1 VRRLLSPLAVRSRV
15 LKNRV
20 IMGSMHTRLES
31 LPNGLARQIAF
42 YAERARNGVAL
53 IVTGG
58 YAPNQEGRLED
69 GAPILETTDGAR
81 ALIPLVESIHEHG
94 SLVLLQILHAGRYA
108 RHDGVVGASS
118 RVSPINPRA
127 PRALTP
133 DEVERTIEDYVRC
146 AELAS
151 VAGFDGVEIMGSEG
165 YLINQFT
172 VRRTNDRNDEWGGDA
187 ERLRRFP
194 IEIVRRTRARLP
206 RDFLIMYRISALDLV
221 EEGNDAAEIALQAR
235 AIEAAGADILNTGIG
250 WHEARIPTVA
260 YFVPRA
266 AWLDATARL
275 KAEVRI
281 PVVASNRINMPDI
294 AEAVLAEGKA
304 DLVSLARPFLADA
317 AFVRKIAEGREDE
330 INTCIACNQACL
342 DFIFRD
348 RPASCL
354 VNPRAGRE
362 LDFDAIAPARAK
374 RRIAVVGAGAGG
386 LAFSTTA
393 AERGHDVH
401 LFEAEPR
408 IGGQL
413 NYASEVPGK
422 SEFNELK
429 RYFAR
434 RLELTNVALRL
445 DTRVSTAA
453 IGNDF
458 DRIVIATGVVPR
470 RPDISGIDHPKVVT
484 YPDILSGRV
493 RAGRRVAIIGAG
505 GIGFDVAAFLLH
517 GADGIDAT
525 ARFMAEW
532 GVDVSSARA
541 GGLVAECAP
550 ASGREVYLLQ
560 RSKGRFGRALGVT
573 TGWILRSAVH
583 RAGIKSIA
591 GCIYLGIDDAGLHL
605 DVAGSRRVLDV
616 DTIVVC
622 AGQESNRSLYDD
634 LKKAGREVD
643 IIGGADVAAELDAM
657 RAIDQGV
664 RLAMTV

>member
-1 VRRLLSPLAVRSRV
+1 V

-42 YAERARNGVAL
+42 YAARARNGVAL

-69 GAPILETTDGAR
+69 GAPVLETTDGAR
-81 ALIPLVESIHEHG
+81 ALMPIVESIHEHG

-108 RHDGVVGASS
+108 RHDGAVGASS
-118 RVSPINPRA
+118 RASPINPRA

-151 VAGFDGVEIMGSEG
+151 MAGFDGVEIMGSEG

-172 VRRTNDRNDEWGGDA
+172 ARRTNDRNDEWGGDV

-194 IEIVRRTRARLP
+194 VEIVRRTRARLP

-221 EEGNDAAEIALQAR
+221 EEGNDAADIALQAR

-250 WHEARIPTVA
+250 WHEAKVPTVA

-294 AEAVLAEGKA
+294 AEAVLADGKA

-317 AFVRKIAEGREDE
+317 AFVRKVVEGREAE

-362 LDFDAIAPARAK
+362 LDFDDVAPATARK
-374 RRIAVVGAGAGG
+374 RIAVVGAGAAG

-434 RLELTNVALRL
+434 RLELTSVALRL
-445 DTRVSTAA
+445 DTRVSAAA

-470 RPDISGIDHPKVVT
+470 IPDISGIEHPKVVS

-493 RAGRRVAIIGAG
+493 RAGRL
-505 GIGFDVAAFLLH
+505 AAFLLH
-517 GADGIDAT
+517 GEARADGIDAT
-525 ARFMAEW
+525 AHFMAEW
-532 GVDVSSARA
+532 GVDVSSARP

-550 ASGREVYLLQ
+550 APGREVYLLQ
-560 RSKGRFGRALGVT
+560 RSNGRFGRTLGVT
-573 TGWILRSAVH
+573 TGWILRAAVH
-583 RAGIKSIA
+583 RAGIRSIA
-591 GCIYLGIDDAGLHL
+591 GCVYLGIDDAGLHL
-605 DVAGSRRVLDV
+605 DVAGSRRALDV

-634 LKKAGREVD
+634 FKKAGREVD